1 MFALSRKQMKK
12 KIVLRLVSLAF
23 KYFYR
28 MDLAFSGWQF
38 HTIYWKYCRVQIN
51 FSKLYCEKLYGKNLL
66 VLVSP
71 EWPLWLSLMGRTF
84 CNFAYFRL
92 LEKTVSNK
100 IKLLKVTSATQLFF
114 VIKQRLMCNWWI
126 FLFEEKIMFLISLKI
141 RHF

>member
-1 MFALSRKQMKK
+1 MEKTAHKWNDLMWKIEDRLKSDLNCQCLLYPERKRKK
-12 KIVLRLVSLAF
+12 KT
-23 KYFYR
+23 KT

-71 EWPLWLSLMGRTF
+71 EGPLWVSLMGRAF

-92 LEKTVSNK
+92 LEKTISNK

-114 VIKQRLMCNWWI
+114 VIKQCLMCY
-126 FLFEEKIMFLISLKI
+126 
-141 RHF
+141 

>member
-1 MFALSRKQMKK
+1 MEKTAHKWNDLMWKIEDRLKWDLNCQCLLYPERKWKK
-12 KIVLRLVSLAF
+12 K
-23 KYFYR
+23 KNR

-38 HTIYWKYCRVQIN
+38 HTVYWKYCRVQIN

-71 EWPLWLSLMGRTF
+71 EGPLWLSLMGRTF

-92 LEKTVSNK
+92 LEKAISNR

-114 VIKQRLMCNWWI
+114 VIKQCLMCY
-126 FLFEEKIMFLISLKI
+126 
-141 RHF
+141 